1 MKHDIVNITELPYD
15 VTFKD
20 FEDTL
25 NDLME
30 KGTIRDWKNYSK
42 DDKLDYKVIFPKA
55 KLSVQTQPNNINKL
69 EKMLKL
75 FTIIQPNI
83 LNVIDEQG
91 RVRYFED
98 EYKLIEHYVKWRLTK
113 YQDRKNKL
121 VEILEDKYKKNSDV
135 CKFIEL
141 VNDGKIKIQNR
152 KRCDIV
158 KELKG
163 YGLPDKVLTV
173 EISKLTDEEKADLLK
188 KNEEIRKE
196 LEYIKS
202 TEIKDMYLD
211 DLKKLRKELE
221 GDFKG

>member
-1 MKHDIVNITELPYD
+1 M
-15 VTFKD
+15 
-20 FEDTL
+20 
-25 NDLME
+25 
-30 KGTIRDWKNYSK
+30 
-42 DDKLDYKVIFPKA
+42 
-55 KLSVQTQPNNINKL
+55 
-69 EKMLKL
+69 
-75 FTIIQPNI
+75 
-83 LNVIDEQG
+83 
-91 RVRYFED
+91 
-98 EYKLIEHYVKWRLTK
+98 
-113 YQDRKNKL
+113 
-121 VEILEDKYKKNSDV
+121 
-135 CKFIEL
+135 
-141 VNDGKIKIQNR
+141 NDGKIKIQNR
-152 KRCDIV
+152 KRGDIV

>member
-121 VEILEDKYKKNSDV
+121 VEILEEKYKKNSDV

-152 KRCDIV
+152 KRWDIV

-173 EISKLTDEEKADLLK
+173 EISKLTDEEKAELLK

-202 TEIKDMYLD
+202 TETKDMYLD